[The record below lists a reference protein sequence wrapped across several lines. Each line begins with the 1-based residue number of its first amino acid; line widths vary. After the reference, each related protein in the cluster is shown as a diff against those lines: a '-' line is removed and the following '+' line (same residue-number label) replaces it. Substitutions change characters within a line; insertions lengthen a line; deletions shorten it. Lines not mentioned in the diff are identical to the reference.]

1 MCWKTIFSAAA
12 NWKRRNVIL
21 FRQRF
26 RHHDDAKD
34 KRNDAADDDENFCNI
49 KRMGDE
55 QNAKDDAEDTAKD
68 IKATVVKPFDTENNE
83 KHKCTHYD
91 GPQAHDKKES
101 YYSLLRPKDRYNA

>member
-1 MCWKTIFSAAA
+1 M
-12 NWKRRNVIL
+12 L
-21 FRQRF
+21 FFFVNDFDFHFLVDFTQGEAEH
-26 RHHDDAKD
+26 HHDDAKD